1 MGLGDDKYGFGKLL
15 SLTSRYEGGW
25 EGRPTA
31 QGWTWEL
38 LAERAM
44 IMMMK
49 TSGGWLG
56 WGTGKN
62 QMLISLFSPC

>member
-1 MGLGDDKYGFGKLL
+1 M
-15 SLTSRYEGGW
+15 TSRYEGEW

-38 LAERAM
+38 LAERAIM
-44 IMMMK
+44 MMMK
-49 TSGGWLG
+49 TNRRCLG

-62 QMLISLFSPC
+62 WNQILFFSPY

>member
-1 MGLGDDKYGFGKLL
+1 MGLGDDKYSFGKVL
-15 SLTSRYEGGW
+15 SLTGRYEGGW

-38 LAERAM
+38 LAQRAI

-49 TSGGWLG
+49 TNGRCLG

-62 QMLISLFSPC
+62 WRQILFFSPC